1 MNEDPCTRDRTAGSI
16 GLFVLAALCVA
27 ALILPV
33 VGCRGVV
40 VISAGKAAN
49 PFVGTWISSF
59 SSGSDRF
66 TFRYEFE
73 DDGTYRYER
82 TTASGPIRVVLS
94 VSGTYR
100 YDRAGRI
107 LSLTPDRADLPS
119 DRLRYRF
126 TDSDVLELEDRVSS
140 ILTVTLTYQRHRNPF
155 VGTWIAD
162 FTSGSDR
169 FTYKYEFDHDGTY
182 RYERTTTRRPI
193 RVVFS
198 TSGTY
203 RYAPETRILAL
214 TPHGGFQDR
223 LRYEFIGPDVLELE
237 DRVNAILTVTL
248 TYHRRP

>member
-1 MNEDPCTRDRTAGSI
+1 MNEDPCPRDPTAGSI

-27 ALILPV
+27 VLILPL
-33 VGCRGVV
+33 VGCQGFGFV
-40 VISAGKAAN
+40 SAGKPPN

-59 SSGSDRF
+59 ASGSDRF

-100 YDRAGRI
+100 YDPTARI
-107 LSLTPDRADLPS
+107 LSLTPDRAGLPA

-126 TDSDVLELEDRVSS
+126 TDPDVLELEDRVSP

-155 VGTWIAD
+155 VGIWIAD
-162 FTSGSDR
+162 FTSGGDR
-169 FTYKYEFDHDGTY
+169 FTYKYEFDGDGTY

-193 RVVFS
+193 RIVLS

-203 RYAPETRILAL
+203 RYAPEARILAL
-214 TPHGGFQDR
+214 TPQGGFQDR
-223 LRYEFIGPDVLELE
+223 LRYEFIGADVLELE
-237 DRVNAILTVTL
+237 DRVSANLTVTL